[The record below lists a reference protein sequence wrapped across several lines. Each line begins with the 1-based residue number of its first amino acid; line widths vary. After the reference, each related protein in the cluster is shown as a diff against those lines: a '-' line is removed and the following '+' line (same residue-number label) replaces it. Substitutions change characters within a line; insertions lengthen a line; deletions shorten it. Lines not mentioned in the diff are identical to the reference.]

1 MIEVTKGVTMK
12 HLHYSH
18 CLVGIAIAVVVL
30 VALGVS
36 ASTLGFLAVVLACP
50 LMMLVMMRTMGD
62 ARTSTPHD
70 GSADDTVRR

>member
-1 MIEVTKGVTMK
+1 MK

-18 CLVGIAIAVVVL
+18 CLVGVAIAVVVL

-36 ASTLGFLAVVLACP
+36 ASTLGLLAVVLACP

-62 ARTSTPHD
+62 AHASAPRD
-70 GSADDTVRR
+70 GSADDTVSR